1 LTLTMDPILDD
12 NLKRRKRKRQSR
24 RFSFR
29 LYQLLYGPIVFVKAA
44 FRQLILVVAMF
55 IVGTAI
61 FSYYEHLPLISALL
75 ASVSTITT
83 IGLYVPN
90 GGNFFTMDP
99 EEAVLLIFMIIIS
112 VGAAASLLQS
122 SFDLLRDGDLAKG
135 AAEERMIKRLKGH
148 AIIMGYSHLGRY
160 VAEKLDELGFDN
172 AIVTRDPSIYHDL
185 LKRNVFTVL
194 ENENHP
200 IKALKEAGLDKA
212 AIIIAAQDED
222 SRNMLIILA
231 VRKLRP
237 DIRIV
242 SVINDQD
249 LVETARSAGAD
260 VIIPSSVTVGRLL
273 ALSAVTK
280 NLVGVVFSEKIGTK
294 EIAEFSIF
302 KTSKLIGKGLH
313 EVSKY
318 ATIIGVVRDD
328 AVVSSVF
335 DPTFNIRENDIL
347 LVLGDS
353 ARLEKLEK
361 EAKAI

>member
-1 LTLTMDPILDD
+1 MTDPTDSIID
-12 NLKRRKRKRQSR
+12 NNTTRGKKRKQSR
-24 RFSFR
+24 RFGFR
-29 LYQLLYGPIVFVKAA
+29 FYFFIYGPIVFVKTAY
-44 FRQLILVVAMF
+44 RQLLLLTLM
-55 IVGTAI
+55 IVCGAAI
-61 FSYYEHLPLISALL
+61 FAYYEHLPIISAFL

-90 GGNFFTMDP
+90 SGNFFTMNST
-99 EEAVLLIFMIIIS
+99 EAVLLIIMIIIS
-112 VGAAASLLQS
+112 VGAGTSLLQS
-122 SFDLLRDGDLAKG
+122 SFNALRDGELAKG
-135 AAEERMIKRLKGH
+135 AAEERMIKKLKNH

-172 AIVTRDPSIYHDL
+172 AIVTRDPEIYKEL
-185 LKRNVFTVL
+185 LDQNAFVVL

-200 IKALKEAGLDKA
+200 IMALKDAGLDKA
-212 AIIIAAQDED
+212 SIIIAAQDED

-231 VRKLRP
+231 VRKMRP

-249 LVETARSAGAD
+249 LIETAKTAGAD
-260 VIIPSSVTVGRLL
+260 VVIPASITVGRLL

-280 NLVGVVFSEKIGTK
+280 NLVGVVYSEKIGTK

-302 KTSKLIGKGLH
+302 KTSQLIGKNLQ
-313 EVSKY
+313 EVSKF

-328 AVVSSVF
+328 AVVTSIF
-335 DPTFNIRENDIL
+335 DPSFRIKENDTL

-353 ARLEKLEK
+353 EKLHTLEK

>member
-1 LTLTMDPILDD
+1 MDSILD
-12 NLKRRKRKRQSR
+12 NSLNIRKRKRQSR
-24 RFSFR
+24 KLSFR
-29 LYQLLYGPIVFVKAA
+29 FYQLLYGPIVFIKAA
-44 FRQLILVVAMF
+44 YRQLILLVVMF
-55 IVGTAI
+55 ICGAAI
-61 FSYYEHLPLISALL
+61 FSYFEHLPIVSAFL

-90 GGNFFTMDP
+90 GGNFYTMNST
-99 EEAVLLIFMIIIS
+99 EAVLLIIMILIS
-112 VGAAASLLQS
+112 VGAATSLLQS
-122 SFDLLRDGDLAKG
+122 SFNVLTDGDLAKG
-135 AAEERMIKRLKGH
+135 AAEERMIKRLKNH

-160 VAEKLDELGFDN
+160 VAEKLDELGFDY
-172 AIVTRDPSIYHDL
+172 AIVTRDPNVYHEL
-185 LKRNVFTVL
+185 LKQNAFVVL

-200 IKALKEAGLDKA
+200 IMALKDAGLDKA

-231 VRKLRP
+231 VRKMRP

-242 SVINDQD
+242 SVIDDQD
-249 LVETARSAGAD
+249 LVETAKTAGAD
-260 VIIPSSVTVGRLL
+260 AVIPASITVGRLL

-294 EIAEFSIF
+294 EIAEFSVF
-302 KTSKLIGKGLH
+302 KTSMLIGKGLH
-313 EVSKY
+313 EVSKF

-328 AVVSSVF
+328 AVVSSIF
-335 DPTFNIRENDIL
+335 DPAFVIKENDIL

-353 ARLEKLEK
+353 ERLQKLEK

>member
-1 LTLTMDPILDD
+1 LTNHTDSIVDESP
-12 NLKRRKRKRQSR
+12 KRRRKKKQSR
-24 RFSFR
+24 KFSFR
-29 LYQLLYGPIVFVKAA
+29 FYQLLYGPIVFIKEAYQ
-44 FRQLILVVAMF
+44 QLVLLTFMIICGA
-55 IVGTAI
+55 AI
-61 FSYYEHLPLISALL
+61 FSYYEHLPIISAFL

-90 GGNFFTMDP
+90 GGNFFTMNSA
-99 EEAVLLIFMIIIS
+99 EAVLLIIMIIIS
-112 VGAAASLLQS
+112 VGAGTSLLQS
-122 SFDLLRDGDLAKG
+122 SFNALRNGDLAKG
-135 AAEERMIKRLKGH
+135 AAEERMVKKLKDH

-172 AIVTRDPSIYHDL
+172 AIVTRDPEIYKEL
-185 LKRNVFTVL
+185 LKQKAFVVL

-212 AIIIAAQDED
+212 SIIIAAQDED

-231 VRKLRP
+231 VRKMRP

-249 LVETARSAGAD
+249 LIETAKTAGAD
-260 VIIPSSVTVGRLL
+260 VVISASITVGRLL

-280 NLVGVVFSEKIGTK
+280 NLVGVVYSEKIGTK

-302 KTSKLIGKGLH
+302 KTSKLIGKGLQ
-313 EVSKY
+313 EVSKF

-328 AVVSSVF
+328 TVVSSIF
-335 DPTFNIRENDIL
+335 DPAFTLKENDML

-353 ARLEKLEK
+353 EKLQALEK